1 MFKTFRNAFAIP
13 ELRKKLFYTFL
24 IVAIFRIGAVMVTVP
39 FVDPSAL
46 TAAAGN
52 QYLSYINLFTG
63 GGFEKGTL
71 FALSISPYITS
82 SIIVQLLT
90 VAIPAWERMQKEG
103 EEGRKKLGQYTRFG
117 TAIMALIEGFS
128 YFMYLRNTQTL
139 SESVIYQEGLD
150 GIFSAVVIV
159 SCYVAGAALMM
170 WLGEQINKKGIGNGV
185 SILLFAGIVANFDAI
200 ISELVNAWN
209 GITDTALQTPSN
221 GNPMYYVIVPLLA
234 ILLLVEIYFVVFM
247 DASER
252 RLPVQYAKRVVGRKV
267 YGGQSTH
274 LPLKV
279 NMASVLP
286 VIFANSLLSLP
297 TMLLG
302 FGVGVK
308 GYDSLGNPNDFTGFG
323 NFLKWFSYQGVA
335 YMILY
340 IILIIAF
347 AYFYISITYNP
358 IEMANNLRKN
368 SGTIPGIRPGKPT
381 SDYISRVL
389 SRIVLIGAVSLAVV
403 VLVPMISGS
412 ITGINLALGGTTII
426 IIVGVALET
435 SRTLESQML
444 MRHYKGF
451 LE

>member
-13 ELRKKLFYTFL
+13 ELRKKIFYTLL
-24 IVAIFRIGAVMVTVP
+24 IIAIFRIGAVMVTVP

-90 VAIPAWERMQKEG
+90 VAIPSWERMQKEG
-103 EEGRKKLGQYTRFG
+103 EEGRKRLGQYTRAG
-117 TAIMALIEGFS
+117 TIIMALIEGFS
-128 YFMYLRNTQTL
+128 YFMYLRNTSNL
-139 SESVIYQEGLD
+139 SASVLYKEGFE
-150 GIFSAVVIV
+150 GIFSAAVIIT
-159 SCYVAGAALMM
+159 CYIAGATLMM
-170 WLGEQINKKGIGNGV
+170 WLGEQINKKGIGNGI
-185 SILLFAGIVANFDAI
+185 SILLFAGIVANFDQI
-200 ISELVNAWN
+200 VSTLVNAWKTFAPN
-209 GITDTALQTPSN
+209 QPI
-221 GNPMYYVIVPLLA
+221 YYGIVPLLA
-234 ILLLVEIYFVVFM
+234 IMLLAEIYFVVYM
-247 DASER
+247 DAAER

-267 YGGQSTH
+267 YGGQNTNM
-274 LPLKV
+274 PLKV

-302 FGVGVK
+302 FGVGVTA
-308 GYDSLGNPNDFTGFG
+308 YDTTGNPSEFTAFG

-335 YMILY
+335 YIVLY

-358 IEMANNLRKN
+358 VEMANNLRKN

-389 SRIVLIGAVSLAVV
+389 SRIILIGAVSLAIV
-403 VLVPMISGS
+403 VLVPMVSGTLTNIS
-412 ITGINLALGGTTII
+412 LALGGTTII
-426 IIVGVALET
+426 IVVGVAIET
-435 SRTLESQML
+435 ARQLESQML

>member
-1 MFKTFRNAFAIP
+1 MFKTFRNAFGIP
-13 ELRKKLFYTFL
+13 ELRKKIFYTLL

-39 FVDPSAL
+39 FVDPAAL

-82 SIIVQLLT
+82 SIIIQLLT

-103 EEGRKKLGQYTRFG
+103 EEGRKKLGQYTRTG
-117 TAIMALIEGFS
+117 TVMMALIEGFS
-128 YFMYLRNTQTL
+128 YFMYLRNTSRL
-139 SESVIYQEGLD
+139 SASVIYKEGFE
-150 GIFSAVVIV
+150 GIFSAVVIIT
-159 SCYVAGAALMM
+159 CYIAGATLMM
-170 WLGEQINKKGIGNGV
+170 WLGEQINRKGIGNGI
-185 SILLFAGIVANFDAI
+185 SILLFAGIVANFDSI
-200 ISELVNAWN
+200 ISTLTNAWKTFAPN
-209 GITDTALQTPSN
+209 QPI
-221 GNPMYYVIVPLLA
+221 YYGIVPLLGFM
-234 ILLLVEIYFVVFM
+234 LLAEIYFVVYM

-267 YGGQSTH
+267 YGGQNTNI
-274 LPLKV
+274 PLKV

-302 FGVGVK
+302 FGVGVTA
-308 GYDSLGNPNDFTGFG
+308 YDASGNPSEFTGFG

-335 YMILY
+335 YIVLY

-358 IEMANNLRKN
+358 VEMANNLRKN
-368 SGTIPGIRPGKPT
+368 SGTIPGIRPGKST

-389 SRIVLIGAVSLAVV
+389 SRIVLIGAVALCIV

-412 ITGINLALGGTTII
+412 LTNISLALGGTTVII
-426 IIVGVALET
+426 VVGVAIET
-435 SRTLESQML
+435 ARQLESQML

>member
-13 ELRKKLFYTFL
+13 ELRKKIFYTLL

-103 EEGRKKLGQYTRFG
+103 EEGRKRLGQYTRAG
-117 TAIMALIEGFS
+117 TVIMALIEGFS
-128 YFMYLRNTQTL
+128 YFMYLRNTANL
-139 SESVIYQEGLD
+139 SASVLYKEGFA
-150 GIFSAVVIV
+150 GIFSAAVII
-159 SCYVAGAALMM
+159 SCYIAGATLMM
-170 WLGEQINKKGIGNGV
+170 WLGEQINKKGIGNGI
-185 SILLFAGIVANFDAI
+185 SILLFAGIVANFDSI
-200 ISELVNAWN
+200 VSTLTNAWN
-209 GITDTALQTPSN
+209 TYAPNQPI
-221 GNPMYYVIVPLLA
+221 YYAIVPLLG
-234 ILLLVEIYFVVFM
+234 IMLLAEIYFVVFM
-247 DASER
+247 DSAER

-267 YGGQSTH
+267 YGGQNTNM
-274 LPLKV
+274 PLKV

-302 FGVGVK
+302 FGVGVTA
-308 GYDSLGNPNDFTGFG
+308 YDSTGNPSAFTGFG
-323 NFLKWFSYQGVA
+323 EFLKWFSYQGVA
-335 YMILY
+335 YIVLY

-358 IEMANNLRKN
+358 VEMANNLRKN

-389 SRIVLIGAVSLAVV
+389 SRIILIGAVSLAIV
-403 VLVPMISGS
+403 VLVPMVSGTLTNIS
-412 ITGINLALGGTTII
+412 LALGGTTII
-426 IIVGVALET
+426 IVVGVAIET
-435 SRTLESQML
+435 SRQLESQML

>member
-1 MFKTFRNAFAIP
+1 MFKTIRNAFAIP
-13 ELRKKLFYTFL
+13 ELRKKIFYTFL
-24 IVAIFRIGAVMVTVP
+24 IIAIFRIGAVMVTVP
-39 FVDPSAL
+39 FVDPAAL

-90 VAIPAWERMQKEG
+90 VAIPSWERMQKEG
-103 EEGRKKLGQYTRFG
+103 EEGRKKLGQVTRAG
-117 TAIMALIEGFS
+117 TVIMALIEGFS
-128 YFMYLRNTQTL
+128 YFMYLRNTAAL
-139 SESVIYQEGLD
+139 SDAVIYKDGFQ
-150 GIFSAVVIV
+150 GIFSAVVIIA
-159 SCYVAGAALMM
+159 SYIAGATLMM

-185 SILLFAGIVANFDAI
+185 SLLLFAGIVANFDSI
-200 ISELVNAWN
+200 ISSLTSAWKN
-209 GITDTALQTPSN
+209 YAPEKPI
-221 GNPMYYVIVPLLA
+221 YYGIVPLLA
-234 ILLLVEIYFVVFM
+234 VLLLVEIYFVVYM
-247 DASER
+247 DAAER

-267 YGGQSTH
+267 YGGQNTNM
-274 LPLKV
+274 PLKV
-279 NMASVLP
+279 NMANVLP

-302 FGVGVK
+302 FGVGVTA
-308 GYDSLGNPNDFTGFG
+308 YDSSGNPSAFTGFG
-323 NFLKWFSYQGVA
+323 NFLKWFSYQGAA

-340 IILIIAF
+340 IVLIVAF

-358 IEMANNLRKN
+358 VEMANNLRKN

-389 SRIVLIGAVSLAVV
+389 SRIILIGALALSIV
-403 VLVPMISGS
+403 VLVPMLTGS
-412 ITGINLALGGTTII
+412 LTNINLALGGTTII
-426 IIVGVALET
+426 IVVGVAIET
-435 SRTLESQML
+435 ARTLESQML

>member
-13 ELRKKLFYTFL
+13 ELRKKLVYTFL
-24 IVAIFRIGAVMVTVP
+24 IIAIFRIGAVMITVP
-39 FVDPSAL
+39 FVDPAAL

-90 VAIPAWERMQKEG
+90 VAIPSWERLQKEG
-103 EEGRKKLGQYTRFG
+103 EEGRKKLGQVTRLG
-117 TAIMALIEGFS
+117 TAVMALIEGFS
-128 YFMYLRNTQTL
+128 YFMYLRNTSTL
-139 SESVIYQEGLD
+139 SDSVIYKDGIE
-150 GIFSAVVIV
+150 GIFSAVVII
-159 SCYVAGAALMM
+159 SCYIAGASLMM

-185 SILLFAGIVANFDAI
+185 SLLLFAGIVANFDSI
-200 ISELVNAWN
+200 VSTLTGAWTTKAPAMP
-209 GITDTALQTPSN
+209 I
-221 GNPMYYVIVPLLA
+221 YYGIVPMLA
-234 ILLLVEIYFVVFM
+234 ILLLVEIYFVVYM

-267 YGGQSTH
+267 YGGQSTNM
-274 LPLKV
+274 PLKV

-302 FGVGVK
+302 FGVGVT
-308 GYDSLGNPNDFTGFG
+308 GYDASGNPNTFTGFG
-323 NFLKWFSYQGVA
+323 NFLKWFSYQGAA

-389 SRIVLIGAVSLAVV
+389 SRIVLIGAVSLAMV
-403 VLVPMISGS
+403 VLVPMISG
-412 ITGINLALGGTTII
+412 TLTNINLALGGTTII
-426 IIVGVALET
+426 IVVGVALET
-435 SRTLESQML
+435 ARQLESQML

>member
-1 MFKTFRNAFAIP
+1 MMFKTIRNAFAIP
-13 ELRKKLFYTFL
+13 ELRKKIFYTFL

-39 FVDPSAL
+39 FVNPAAL

-71 FALSISPYITS
+71 FALSISPYVTS

-90 VAIPAWERMQKEG
+90 VAIPAWERLSKEG
-103 EEGRKKLGQYTRFG
+103 EEGRKKLGQVTRFG
-117 TAIMALIEGFS
+117 TVLMALIEGFS
-128 YFMYLRNTQTL
+128 YFMYLRNTSSL
-139 SESVIYQEGLD
+139 SEAVIYKDGFQ
-150 GIFSAVVIV
+150 GIFSAVVII
-159 SCYVAGAALMM
+159 SCYIAGATLMM
-170 WLGEQINKKGIGNGV
+170 WLGEQINRKGIGNGV
-185 SILLFAGIVANFDAI
+185 SILLFAGIVANFDTI
-200 ISELVNAWN
+200 ISTLVGAWN
-209 GITDTALQTPSN
+209 EYAPTKPV
-221 GNPMYYVIVPLLA
+221 YYGIVPLLA
-234 ILLLVEIYFVVFM
+234 ILLLVEIYFVVYM
-247 DASER
+247 DGAER

-267 YGGQSTH
+267 YGGQNTH
-274 LPLKV
+274 IPLKV

-302 FGVGVK
+302 FGVGVTK
-308 GYDSLGNPNDFTGFG
+308 FDATGNPIEFTGFG
-323 NFLKWFSYQGVA
+323 NFLKWFSYQGAA

-358 IEMANNLRKN
+358 VEMANNLRKN
-368 SGTIPGIRPGKPT
+368 SGTVPGIRPGKPT

-389 SRIVLIGAVSLAVV
+389 SRIILIGAISLAIV

-412 ITGINLALGGTTII
+412 LTSINLALGGTTII
-426 IIVGVALET
+426 IVVGVAIET
-435 SRTLESQML
+435 ARQLESQML